1 MELVA
6 VKPEYYD
13 FVREMRTHPENSPGF
28 IEQVEITR
36 EQQEQY
42 MQRYAKNYY
51 ICLLYN
57 EPVGYVGVI
66 DNDIRICTHPDF
78 KGVGIGSFMLD
89 EIVKIFP
96 GAIGKI
102 LKGNTASQRLFEK
115 CKVPYTII

>member
-13 FVREMRTHPENSPGF
+13 FVREMRTHPENSLGF

-42 MQRYAKNYY
+42 MQKYAKNYY

-78 KGVGIGSFMLD
+78 KGVGVDSFMLD

-102 LKGNTASQRLFEK
+102 LKGNIASQRLFEK